1 MTSSKLL
8 KHAAMKKLLFLLFIL
23 FAVVALSFG
32 QNETQS
38 TQDTTAFTQQT
49 TQPEQQSVQKQKQK
63 RVYFGGNVG
72 FSFGSYTRIGIY
84 PLVGFK
90 ITPKLSIGLKI
101 GYEYLKYNNSVD
113 EYSTSNYGGSIFAR
127 YRIIPRLY
135 VHVEYEATNY
145 GLLDINSDVYRQW
158 VNFLYLG
165 GGYSQPIGGNAYL
178 NLQVLFDVLN
188 DENSPY
194 NSWEP
199 IFSVGV
205 AVGF

>member
-1 MTSSKLL
+1 
-8 KHAAMKKLLFLLFIL
+8 MKKILFYLLASLLF
-23 FAVVALSFG
+23 VTVSFS
-32 QNETQS
+32 QNETQ
-38 TQDTTAFTQQT
+38 DTTIVTSQAPPQQIE
-49 TQPEQQSVQKQKQK
+49 PEKTKKQKAPSNQK
-63 RVYFGGNVG
+63 RVYFGGNIG

-90 ITPKLSIGLKI
+90 ITPKLSLGLKI
-101 GYEYLKYNNSVD
+101 GYEYLKYNNSVY
-113 EYSTSNYGGSIFAR
+113 EYSTSNYGGSVFAR

-165 GGYSQPIGGNAYL
+165 GGYSQPLGGHTYL

-194 NSWEP
+194 ASWEP